1 MLIKIYFLSV
11 LTKIAEYTEIFLIV
25 QIAFQFG
32 FDSFDSFPHSL
43 IFIFT
48 VQC

>member
-1 MLIKIYFLSV
+1 MLIRIYFLSV
-11 LTKIAEYTEIFLIV
+11 LTKIVEYTEIFIIV

-32 FDSFDSFPHSL
+32 FDSFDCFPRSL

-48 VQC
+48 VQR